1 MNAKVKVMA
10 AFAALQLLVPTVF
23 AQGAIYQITGRV
35 MELSD
40 TKIVIVSNHQRLV
53 ILRNDETRIVGPLR
67 IGNVVTIDY
76 KMTARIVQ
84 VVGTP
89 RMR

>member
-1 MNAKVKVMA
+1 MNAKVKVIA
-10 AFAALQLLVPTVF
+10 ALAALQLLVPTVF
-23 AQGAIYQITGRV
+23 AQTAIYQITGRV

-40 TKIVIVSNHQRLV
+40 TKIVIVSNHQRMI
-53 ILRNDETRIVGPLR
+53 ILRNNETKVVGPMR
-67 IGNVVTIDY
+67 IGSVVTIDY